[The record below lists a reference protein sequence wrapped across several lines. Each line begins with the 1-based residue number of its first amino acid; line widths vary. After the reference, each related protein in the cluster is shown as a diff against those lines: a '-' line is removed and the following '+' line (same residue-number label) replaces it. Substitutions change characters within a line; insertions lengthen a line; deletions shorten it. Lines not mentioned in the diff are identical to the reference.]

1 MYSSINIKKLKKDLG
16 NNTKLISCSQECNIL
31 GDITTLKICYILRYY
46 PEMNVT
52 DIAYVIESSISNI
65 SHMLSKLRNNDIV
78 DFKRMSRRKLY
89 SIKDKKFS
97 NFIDFLF
104 LNLNYEQEK

>member
-1 MYSSINIKKLKKDLG
+1 MYSSVDIKKLKRNLG
-16 NNTKLISCSQECNIL
+16 NNTKILSCSQECNVF

-52 DIAYVIESSISNI
+52 DIANIVGSSISNV
-65 SHMLSKLRNNDIV
+65 SHMLSKLRDNNVV
-78 DFKRMSRRKLY
+78 DFKRVSRQKLY
-89 SIKDKKFS
+89 SMKDEKFS

-104 LNLNYEQEK
+104 LNYEKEKY